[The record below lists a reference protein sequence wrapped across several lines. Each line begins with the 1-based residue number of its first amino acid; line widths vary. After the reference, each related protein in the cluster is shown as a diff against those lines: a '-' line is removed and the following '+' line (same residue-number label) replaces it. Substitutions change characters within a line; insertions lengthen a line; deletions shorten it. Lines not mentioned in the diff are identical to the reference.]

1 MIDRQTIDKILEAA
15 NIVDVVG
22 DFVTLRKAGV
32 NMKGLCPFHNE
43 KTPSF
48 VVSPAKNMCHCFGCG
63 KGGTPVSFL
72 MEHEQ
77 MTYPEALRWLA
88 NKYHIEIVEKEYTAE
103 ERQQQTDRE
112 SMFILNEWAMKY
124 FENTLYNNV
133 DGRAVGMQY
142 LRSRGFRDDIIKKF
156 HLGYAL
162 NGKSL
167 LAEEAMKQGYQEKY
181 LIATGLCYKK
191 DNGDVCD
198 RYYGRVIFPWLSVSG
213 KVCAFGGRVLDSRT
227 KGVQQKYVNSPE
239 SEIYHKGNELYGI
252 FQAKRSIVQHD
263 MVYMVEGYTD
273 VVSMHQCGI
282 ENVVANSGT
291 ALSKHQIRLLHRFT
305 SNITLLYDG
314 DEAGIHAALRGTDM
328 LLEEGMNIRVVLFP
342 DGDDPDSFA
351 RKHTAEEYQKF
362 IDDNSQDFIAFK
374 IHLLLDGVT
383 DPIRKAEAISSIVE
397 SVSKID
403 DSIKRST
410 YIKECSQRIGI
421 NEQALI
427 ASMNRFIHTHI
438 EEKEKRARSNEAVTS
453 SQPPRG
459 EESDTHSGHIVS
471 SRGGSVEGT
480 SNLEYLIMRE
490 IVQHGQT
497 VLFND
502 VETTEGKRIKLDVVH
517 FIDYDMKEDD
527 MQFRNPTYNRILQM
541 AVEYEGSVPL
551 TTFLVNNPDI
561 EISRIAADMAV
572 ERYHLSKYLEQESS
586 ADEIYR
592 QVRHMLVDFKLERFE
607 EKITFL
613 KAELKEVSGDLK
625 RTSSILN
632 ELNLCQQQR
641 NMLAKDVGKNILK

>member
-1 MIDRQTIDKILEAA
+1 
-15 NIVDVVG
+15 
-22 DFVTLRKAGV
+22 
-32 NMKGLCPFHNE
+32 
-43 KTPSF
+43 
-48 VVSPAKNMCHCFGCG
+48 
-63 KGGTPVSFL
+63 
-72 MEHEQ
+72 
-77 MTYPEALRWLA
+77 
-88 NKYHIEIVEKEYTAE
+88 
-103 ERQQQTDRE
+103 
-112 SMFILNEWAMKY
+112 
-124 FENTLYNNV
+124 
-133 DGRAVGMQY
+133 
-142 LRSRGFRDDIIKKF
+142 
-156 HLGYAL
+156 
-162 NGKSL
+162 
-167 LAEEAMKQGYQEKY
+167 
-181 LIATGLCYKK
+181 KK

-471 SRGGSVEGT
+471 SRGDSVEGT

-613 KAELKEVSGDLK
+613 KAELKEVSGDLE